1 MVENSVIAVLTISK
15 LQIVETDVNIFSCV
29 INRDRIMRV
38 LTGVKK
44 ASELNLEDGFL

>member
-1 MVENSVIAVLTISK
+1 MVENSVVAVLTISK
-15 LQIVETDVNIFSCV
+15 LQIVDTDVNIFSCV

-44 ASELNLEDGFL
+44 ASELISKDGFL